1 MNMEAENCG
10 LQKGETMMNN
20 NYRSFFGLKKQP
32 FGADIN
38 INEILKTAELID
50 VKERFDYVIGLGAIG
65 LITGEVGSGKSTAIR
80 YAAAHLHPS
89 EYKSLYLTASSGA
102 IMEFYRQLVNKLDI
116 HIKTNSKAMM
126 LRLIKKEI
134 SALVCEKKIKVVLI
148 VDEASLLR
156 LEVFAELHTVC
167 QFEKDSKP
175 YLPIILAGQNNLIDK
190 LSYRSSQPLASR
202 VVARSH
208 LQGTDLSGMQD
219 YLKHHLAIAGIK
231 HNLFDQNAITAIHQG
246 SGGLF
251 RKANHLARGALIAA
265 AADQANLVNAEHV
278 RLAATEIF

>member
-1 MNMEAENCG
+1 VG
-10 LQKGETMMNN
+10 FKKGQTMMNN

-32 FGADIN
+32 FDADISLKD
-38 INEILKTAELID
+38 ILKTPELID

-65 LITGEVGSGKSTAIR
+65 LVTGEVGSGKSTAIR
-80 YAAAHLHPS
+80 YAAEHLHPS
-89 EYKSLYLTASSGA
+89 EYKSLYLTASSGS
-102 IMEFYRQLVNKLDI
+102 IMEFYRQLINELDI
-116 HIKTNSKAMM
+116 HIKSNSKATM

-134 SALVCEKKIKVVLI
+134 TQRICENKIKVTLL

-156 LEVFAELHTVC
+156 LEVFAELHTIC

-175 YLPIILAGQNNLIDK
+175 YLPMILAGQNNLIDK

-202 VVARSH
+202 IVARSH
-208 LQGTDLSGMQD
+208 LQGTDLAGMQD

-231 HNLFDQNAITAIHQG
+231 QNLFDQNAVTAIHQG

-265 AADQANLVNAEHV
+265 AAQQCTLVNAEHV
-278 RLAATEIF
+278 RLASTEIF